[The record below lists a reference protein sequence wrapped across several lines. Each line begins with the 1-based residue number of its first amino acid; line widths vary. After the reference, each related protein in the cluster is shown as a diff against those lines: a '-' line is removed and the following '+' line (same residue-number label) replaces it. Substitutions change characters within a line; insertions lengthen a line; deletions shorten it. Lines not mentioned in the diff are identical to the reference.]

1 MSVIYNKKLLFGA
14 SCAGILMFG
23 IAVLILGSAASDLK
37 VKLDLDEV
45 SAGVLFSV
53 LPFGML
59 TGSLF
64 FGPVADKYG
73 YRILL
78 SASCLLLF
86 AGFEGLAYAGN
97 EDILKVFI
105 FMIGTGGGAINGATS
120 ALVADISDTD
130 KGADL
135 SLLGAFFGFGALGIP
150 LIMGVLRNTFK
161 FETIIA
167 AVGFLA
173 LLSGLFFLIISYPPP
188 KQAHGFPLKGFSSLV
203 RDKVLIMIAFFLFLQ
218 SSFEGIINNW
228 TTTWLTDHLSVQPGT
243 ALFALSSFVAGMTV
257 MRLLLGKLLRSVSV
271 RSIMTLS
278 FILLFISLLLLR
290 FAGSLHAAL
299 PGLVLL
305 GAGLAAG
312 FPVMLGI
319 TGERFKEL
327 SGTAFSFVMT
337 VALTGNMLV
346 NYMMGLLAGKYGI
359 STLTIVAFIE
369 MLLQIVLFIVII
381 GRLKK
386 NLK

>member
-1 MSVIYNKKLLFGA
+1 MSTTYNKKLLFQA

-37 VKLDLDEV
+37 VKLNLDEV

-86 AGFEGLAYAGN
+86 AGFEGLAYSGSAG
-97 EDILKVFI
+97 ILKVFI

-150 LIMGVLRNTFK
+150 LIMGILRNTFK

-188 KQAHGFPLKGFSSLV
+188 KQAHGFPLRGFSSLI

-257 MRLLLGKLLRSVSV
+257 MRLLLGKLLRTVSF
-271 RSIMTLS
+271 RSIMILS
-278 FILLFISLLLLR
+278 FIFLFISLLLLR
-290 FAGSLHAAL
+290 IAGSLYTAI

-337 VALTGNMLV
+337 VALTGNMLI
-346 NYMMGLLAGKYGI
+346 NYMMGLIAAKYGI
-359 STLTIVAFIE
+359 SSLTIVAFVE
-369 MLLQIVLFIVII
+369 MSLQIVLFIIII
-381 GRLKK
+381 GSLKK